1 MDDRVTRFYDDMY
14 AEGRTGKPPGGL
26 FGTLFLRL
34 RRFELHRIPAALS
47 LLEPGN
53 RLLDL
58 GCGDGTL
65 LALARRSRFREVHGV
80 DVAPAVILRAR
91 ATCQRILGSLDGVDV
106 QQQDLNQSLPFP
118 DKTVDAVT
126 AIAVVEHIFDPY
138 FTVAEVHRVLTDGGQ
153 FIVEVPNLAWL
164 PRRLDVLLGRL
175 PVTGEEE
182 GWDGGHL
189 HYFTF
194 STTRELLMSSGFDIE
209 YIGSTG
215 IFPRVRNLWPS
226 LLGGNILIKARKRS
240 DRTQD

>member
-14 AEGRTGKPPGGL
+14 ADGRVGRAPSGL
-26 FGTLFLRL
+26 LGALFLRL

-53 RLLDL
+53 RLLDI

-65 LALARRSRFREVHGV
+65 LALARASRSGEVYGI
-80 DVAPAVILRAR
+80 DVAPAVILRAT
-91 ATCQRILGSLDGVDV
+91 ATCQRILGTLDGVDV
-106 QQQDLNQSLPFP
+106 RQQDLNQTLSFP
-118 DKTVDAVT
+118 DGSVDAVT

-138 FTVAEVHRVLTDGGQ
+138 FTVAEVHRVLRDAGQ

-194 STTRELLMSSGFDIE
+194 RTMRKLLISGGFDIE

-240 DRTQD
+240 DAAQD